1 MKKMLFVYNPNS
13 GKGAIKEALS
23 DILGILTTGGYDVTV
38 HPTAAPK
45 DGQDH
50 IAAHTAEY
58 DLTASAGG
66 DGMIHEL
73 ICGMI
78 KSGEKK
84 PCGYIPSGSIND
96 FAASLKIPKNMPEA
110 AKVISGECFTDIDAG
125 VFNNEYFAYV
135 AAFGMFTK
143 VSYETD
149 QKVKNMLG
157 AGAYVIEIMRS
168 IDLKTFQRSTSH
180 MKVKFN
186 GKTIEDDFIF
196 GMVGNTYSV
205 GGLSALVPAEAS
217 MNDGLLD
224 GMFIKTPKTVA
235 ELEAIKMALMNPQR
249 SCKNIITAKSDSF
262 EIISENSTPWTLDG
276 EFGGNITSAKIGII
290 PKAIKIAVPDN
301 SDIQA

>member
-1 MKKMLFVYNPNS
+1 MLFVYNPNS
-13 GKGAIKEALS
+13 GKGAIREALS
-23 DILGILTTGGYDVTV
+23 DILGILTTNGYDVTV
-38 HPTAAPK
+38 HPTSAPK
-45 DGQDH
+45 DGQNY
-50 IAAHTAEY
+50 IATHASEY
-58 DLTASAGG
+58 DLTASVGG

-96 FAASLKIPKNMPEA
+96 FASSLKISKNMLEA
-110 AKVISGECFTDIDAG
+110 AETISGECFTDIDAG
-125 VFNNEYFAYV
+125 VFNNEHFAYV
-135 AAFGMFTK
+135 AAFGMFTN

-149 QKVKNMLG
+149 QKIKNMLG
-157 AGAYVIEIMRS
+157 AGAYVIEIMRC
-168 IDLKTFQRSTSH
+168 IDLKTFQKSTSH
-180 MKVKFN
+180 MKVNFN
-186 GKTIEDDFIF
+186 GETIEDDFIF
-196 GMVGNTYSV
+196 GMAGNTYSV

-235 ELEAIKMALMNPQR
+235 ELESIKMALINPR
-249 SCKNIITAKSDSF
+249 RNCKNIITAKSKSF
-262 EIISENSTPWTLDG
+262 EIISENGISWTLDG